1 MANRDQVNERYYGQ
15 INSEES
21 HEATRNRIHW
31 ICRHVQGHTVLDVG
45 CSQGI
50 TSILL
55 GREGFKVTA
64 IDLEEGSIS
73 YAKKELRQ
81 ESAPVRGRVYFQ
93 LKDISQFER
102 PPGGFDTIILGEIL
116 EHFAHPDTLLA
127 HAYRL
132 LNKKGT
138 LVLSVPYGY
147 HPFHDHKRTYYAGSL
162 SRVLYPYFDAQALEV
177 HHKYLCF
184 AGRKK
189 SKELRE
195 AKPGVEHLNEWMKLD
210 EEQFRLVEQQ
220 HVRKMNQRKAALDKA
235 VQRIRHM
242 EEQLLPLHRYAR
254 VEQLDKTQAERRGAY
269 TDGESTG
276 KTTAES
282 AKGKGDDVKS

>member
-21 HEATRNRIHW
+21 HEATRHRIHW
-31 ICRHVQGHTVLDVG
+31 ICCHVQGRTVLDVG

-55 GREGFKVTA
+55 GREGFEVTA
-64 IDLEEGSIS
+64 IDLEEDSIS
-73 YAKKELRQ
+73 YAKRELRQ
-81 ESAPVRGRVYFQ
+81 ESATVRGRVHFQ

-116 EHFAHPDTLLA
+116 EHFAHPHTLLA
-127 HAYRL
+127 HVYRL
-132 LNKKGT
+132 LNKKGS

-162 SRVLYPYFDAQALEV
+162 SRVLYPYFDEKALEV

-189 SKELRE
+189 SKEMRE
-195 AKPGVEHLNEWMKLD
+195 VQPGTEHLARWMKLD

-220 HVRKMNQRKAALDKA
+220 HARKMNQRKAALDKA
-235 VQRIRHM
+235 VQRTRQM
-242 EEQLLPLHRYAR
+242 EEHFFSLEGHAR
-254 VEQLDKTQAERRGAY
+254 VEQI
-269 TDGESTG
+269 G
-276 KTTAES
+276 K
-282 AKGKGDDVKS
+282 VQP